1 MGWTEAIEEE
11 RRMLMRIAA
20 LLFAL
25 AGVADRL
32 CARPAAARG
41 FLMWILRIAE
51 SVALEFVID
60 TAESYG
66 TEAPSCPAHPLP
78 AMHGGN
84 SPAEAARLG
93 ASLRAMAVFLDW
105 VARHA
110 VTCQVGRA
118 GSWSNRKD
126 QSAFDMA
133 GSQANAVLRLLA
145 ASMFTPMP
153 CHHGIAIGS
162 ERRDSS

>member
-25 AGVADRL
+25 AGLADRL
-32 CARPAAARG
+32 CARPAATRG
-41 FLMWILRIAE
+41 FVMWILRIAE

-60 TAESYG
+60 TAENYG
-66 TEAPSCPAHPLP
+66 TEAPSCPAQDLP
-78 AMHGGN
+78 ATQGGD
-84 SPAEAARLG
+84 STADVARLA

-105 VARHA
+105 LARHA
-110 VTCQVGRA
+110 FTCQVGRA
-118 GSWSNRKD
+118 GSRNGRNKP
-126 QSAFDMA
+126 SAIDVA
-133 GSQANAVLRLLA
+133 YGLSDAVLRLLA
-145 ASMFTPMP
+145 ASVFIPMQCRP
-153 CHHGIAIGS
+153 EIAGT